1 MKICWSQDYC
11 NEYPMC
17 VRLFENTSLILT
29 ILHSERHK
37 EKNEYK
43 RDILRKKLLG
53 LRIVVIKF

>member
-1 MKICWSQDYC
+1 MKICWSQEC
-11 NEYPMC
+11 NECPMC

-43 RDILRKKLLG
+43 RDILQKKLLG